1 MSEKLSG
8 RIAVAN
14 QCNSELIR
22 LDIATEV
29 SERFDCGFICP
40 RNFMISGHSFLSD
53 YNLYFILNIIKT
65 LNLCKTTIKIKINY
79 TICGL
84 RSPEVC

>member
-8 RIAVAN
+8 RIVVAN

-29 SERFDCGFICP
+29 SERFDCEFIRQLETDFPVIVFSVIIIC
-40 RNFMISGHSFLSD
+40 ISDRILLS
-53 YNLYFILNIIKT
+53 T
-65 LNLCKTTIKIKINY
+65 LNLCMTTLKIKIND